1 MRFKIAS
8 SVGAENKACT
18 RVYYTALLQGINQV
32 CNKLLDAVLLVIKL
46 QKKKKK
52 KKRDLPFFITL

>member
-8 SVGAENKACT
+8 RVGAENKACT
-18 RVYYTALLQGINQV
+18 RVYYAALLQGINRV

-46 QKKKKK
+46 
-52 KKRDLPFFITL
+52 KKRDMPFFITL